1 MRLPA
6 RTCVSELIE
15 KPTRWAAVPLQRG
28 PHLGYILPTAGRQT
42 GSERHGAESLQISS
56 PGWQTRPVFTVFL
69 GGVRANVA
77 DEPGFQKAQLCLKVV
92 LKLKLL
98 LVLYP
103 ADAFCGA
110 TKQRETFHLPSNLYA
125 ARMEG
130 GP

>member
-1 MRLPA
+1 MKDMGPNRCKSLP
-6 RTCVSELIE
+6 R
-15 KPTRWAAVPLQRG
+15 
-28 PHLGYILPTAGRQT
+28 AGKRALC
-42 GSERHGAESLQISS
+42 SR
-56 PGWQTRPVFTVFL
+56 FL
-69 GGVRANVA
+69 GGVHANVA
-77 DEPGFQKAQLCLKVV
+77 GEPGFQKAQLCLKVV